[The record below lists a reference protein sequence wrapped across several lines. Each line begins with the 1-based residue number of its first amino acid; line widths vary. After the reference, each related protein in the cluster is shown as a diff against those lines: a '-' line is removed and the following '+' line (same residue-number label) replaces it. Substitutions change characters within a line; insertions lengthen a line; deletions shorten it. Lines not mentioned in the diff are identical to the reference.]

1 MLEEKD
7 LTDCD
12 SVNDACCY
20 CYFDEKECER
30 EISGATSSTLCD
42 LLTSK
47 LLSYYPL
54 IDFLQQNI
62 VVESDDSALAYTDLS

>member
-20 CYFDEKECER
+20 CYFDEKECEC